1 MSVISPRNRLV
12 NFRLSEAEFEHLR
25 TACQA
30 IGARSISDFAR
41 SSVLEKWA
49 NTMQARPI
57 WQQARSSRQRVY
69 IVLENALVAFFAL
82 VAWHARRHLWS
93 WGIAFVLAHSV
104 VDYPL
109 QRAGMSGWFWP
120 WAALFSRR
128 LPERSA
134 IRGSVRLSGGLLRL
148 MRRQVALL
156 LRNQLNRRINL

>member
-82 VAWHARRHLWS
+82 VAWHTGTTILYVFR
-93 WGIAFVLAHSV
+93 
-104 VDYPL
+104 
-109 QRAGMSGWFWP
+109 
-120 WAALFSRR
+120 LF
-128 LPERSA
+128 ERSA
-134 IRGSVRLSGGLLRL
+134 
-148 MRRQVALL
+148 
-156 LRNQLNRRINL
+156 